1 MWRAWRGQ
9 IGPDMKGCVDIGNL
23 ESTLETMGNTRVS
36 VQDGPDQI
44 FMSSRSCKS
53 LALRKE
59 AKRAQL
65 SEHLQ
70 RQRSWRFSFQ
80 NPSRRSLL
88 LSYITRHKEPPA
100 EGNEMPHCWSGSVLK
115 EGCNESY
122 LSTLP
127 GTGRQMWRFES
138 KSHVGAKFWVL
149 LRAPGRPVRPSSDGV
164 RESKH
169 TLAGPT
175 F

>member
-1 MWRAWRGQ
+1 MPSPGDLPNPGIELGSPPLQ
-9 IGPDMKGCVDIGNL
+9 VDSLPAELLGY
-23 ESTLETMGNTRVS
+23 TLETMGNTRVS

-122 LSTLP
+122 LSTFPNTAL
-127 GTGRQMWRFES
+127 
-138 KSHVGAKFWVL
+138 H
-149 LRAPGRPVRPSSDGV
+149 RPSDIGIC
-164 RESKH
+164 
-169 TLAGPT
+169 
-175 F
+175 